1 MILDEGFPISS
12 FGEFGFE
19 VKDNWQIWRG
29 KVATLMVIMNT
40 FPRHGWQNPKEIPNY
55 SKAALLSFEHEPSL
69 IWDCECD
76 TVVGNPSY
84 NYNRVCDRRK
94 AILAVIIFLYK

>member
-40 FPRHGWQNPKEIPNY
+40 FPRHGW
-55 SKAALLSFEHEPSL
+55 
-69 IWDCECD
+69 
-76 TVVGNPSY
+76 
-84 NYNRVCDRRK
+84 
-94 AILAVIIFLYK
+94 